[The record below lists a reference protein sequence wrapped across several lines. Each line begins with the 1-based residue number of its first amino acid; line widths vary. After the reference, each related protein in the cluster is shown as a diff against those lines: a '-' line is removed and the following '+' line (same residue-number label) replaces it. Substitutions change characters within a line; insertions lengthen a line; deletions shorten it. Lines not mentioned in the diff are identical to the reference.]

1 MSTATIAQDHSGR
14 LPIWR
19 AAQIFR
25 LATVV
30 YAVGVQITSDGHYE
44 RRALSWALIAVLLI
58 WSGVAGTM
66 LAFGWRSRVKIVVA
80 EQVIT
85 MALMWSTRL
94 VAPPDFFHTH
104 QTLPTT
110 IWVAN
115 AVASAALLWGPWVGM
130 AGGLVMGL
138 GSMAVRGSMLD
149 VGQVPTVPVLVT
161 VGLAVGTVSTAVRR
175 AREQIERAIRMRA
188 ATAERERLAREVHDG
203 VLQVLA
209 FVQRR
214 GNEIGGETA
223 ELARLA
229 GEQERELRALVSR
242 QAAVAHSEEGVPGGT
257 VDLQQR
263 LRAVVPAHVE
273 VSAPSDPVLVT
284 PHVADEVVAV
294 VGTALDNVERHAGP
308 RARAFILLED
318 LGDQV
323 VLTVRDDGV
332 GITEGRLAEARQ
344 QGRMGISTS
353 IRGRVEDL
361 GGTATLHTAPGE
373 GTEWELQ
380 IPRHRS

>member
-30 YAVGVQITSDGHYE
+30 YAVGVQISSDGHYE

-66 LAFGWRSRVKIVVA
+66 LAFGWRSRVKIVIA

-115 AVASAALLWGPWVGM
+115 AVASAALLWGPWLGM
-130 AGGLVMGL
+130 ASGVVMGF
-138 GSMAVRGSMLD
+138 GSMAVRGDLLD
-149 VGQVPTVPVLVT
+149 IGQVPTVPVLLT

-209 FVQRR
+209 LVRRR
-214 GNEIGGETA
+214 GNEIGGEAA

-242 QAAVAHSEEGVPGGT
+242 QAAVAGPDPGGGQ

-263 LRAVVPAHVE
+263 LRAVVPTDVE
-273 VSAPSDPVLVT
+273 VSAPGDAVPVT
-284 PHVADEVVAV
+284 RHVAEELAAV
-294 VGTALDNVERHAGP
+294 VCTALDNVERHAGSG
-308 RARAFILLED
+308 AKAFILVED

-323 VLTVRDDGV
+323 VVTVRDDGV
-332 GITEGRLAEARQ
+332 GIPEGRLAEARR
-344 QGRMGISTS
+344 QGRMGVSSS

-361 GGTATLHTAPGE
+361 GGSATLHTAPGE

-380 IPRHRS
+380 IPRREP

>member
-1 MSTATIAQDHSGR
+1 VTTATIEHDTSGR

-19 AAQIFR
+19 SAQVFR

-30 YAVGVQITSDGHYE
+30 YAVVVQILSDDHYD
-44 RRALSWALIAVLLI
+44 RWALSWAFIALLMI

-66 LAFGWRSRVKIVVA
+66 LAFGWRSRVKIVIA
-80 EQVIT
+80 EQIIT
-85 MALMWSTRL
+85 MGLMWSTRL
-94 VAPPDFFHTH
+94 CVPADFYHTH

-130 AGGLVMGL
+130 GSGLVMGL
-138 GSMAVRGSMLD
+138 GSMAVRGGLTHIAD
-149 VGQVPTVPVLVT
+149 VPTVPVLVT
-161 VGLAVGTVSTAVRR
+161 VGLAIGTVSRTVRR
-175 AREQIERAIRMRA
+175 AHDQIERAIRMQA
-188 ATAERERLAREVHDG
+188 STAERERLAREVHDG

-242 QAAVAHSEEGVPGGT
+242 QAAMPHSGDSAE

-263 LRAVVPAHVE
+263 LRACIPRDIE
-273 VSAPSDPVLVT
+273 LSAPGDPVLLPGATV
-284 PHVADEVVAV
+284 DELVSVVL
-294 VGTALDNVERHAGP
+294 TALDNVERHAGP
-308 RARAFILLED
+308 DAQAFILLED
-318 LGDQV
+318 LEDEV
-323 VLTVRDDGV
+323 VLTVRDDGI
-332 GITEGRLAEARQ
+332 GIPDGRLAEAESE
-344 QGRMGISTS
+344 GRMGVSKS
-353 IRGRVEDL
+353 IRGRVEAL
-361 GGTATLHTAPGE
+361 GGTAVLETAPGE

-380 IPRHRS
+380 IPRKST